1 MRRELSQKHNANM
14 LMTTTLNS
22 ALYRDETNE
31 DLHDDSAGSASILHT
46 ASTLKTQII
55 SSLKSIEEMTSISFA
70 LVLNQ

>member
-31 DLHDDSAGSASILHT
+31 DLHGDSEGSASMEHIALT
-46 ASTLKTQII
+46 VKTQIVFD
-55 SSLKSIEEMTSISFA
+55 ED
-70 LVLNQ
+70 